1 MNKTPLF
8 HAILTPHR
16 SIGAS
21 GIRWVVGIY
30 AALAMIPALYFFF
43 SGAWPIIGFLG
54 LDALALW
61 WALSAS
67 KNSEKNFEEVILWPD
82 SLQIRRVTA
91 RGKKPGRQ
99 SFESINPF
107 WFRLHLDRDHDEQI
121 VSIRLVNQ
129 QKSFEI
135 GSFLTPDD
143 KTKFASLFSNAL
155 ARSKN

>member
-1 MNKTPLF
+1 MNKKPLF

-16 SIGAS
+16 SIGIT

-43 SGAWPIIGFLG
+43 SGAWPVIGFLG

-67 KNSEKNFEEVILWPD
+67 KNSEKDFEEIVLWPD
-82 SLQIRRVTA
+82 SLQIRRVSA
-91 RGKKPGRQ
+91 AGRQ
-99 SFESINPF
+99 SFERINPF
-107 WFRLHLDRDHDEQI
+107 WFRLHLVRDHDEQI
-121 VSIRLVNQ
+121 VAIRLVNR
-129 QKSFEI
+129 QKIFEI

-143 KTKFASLFSNAL
+143 KTMFARVFGNAL
-155 ARSKN
+155 ARSRS